1 MLFGETNGRGK
12 RCAQNLSNRFKSYNS
27 CKYIIGC
34 HRNLRYVHTS
44 YALFCLSGNQK
55 SPKRLIVSEIF
66 QIFAGESEW
75 EEPRGLLIQKH
86 AVPARHEKNICR
98 AQKKSLILLPR
109 MDIFRNFA
117 FGWRLL
123 RQSTSKT
130 LWVRVASA
138 TIVIKF
144 WKPRKFLKTAARPNV
159 HMTGCRTLM
168 L

>member
-86 AVPARHEKNICR
+86 AVPACSEKNICR
-98 AQKKSLILLPR
+98 AQKNLRFHYLVWIFFVTLPLDEGCSGSR
-109 MDIFRNFA
+109 R
-117 FGWRLL
+117 
-123 RQSTSKT
+123 
-130 LWVRVASA
+130 
-138 TIVIKF
+138 
-144 WKPRKFLKTAARPNV
+144 PR
-159 HMTGCRTLM
+159 HCG
-168 L
+168 